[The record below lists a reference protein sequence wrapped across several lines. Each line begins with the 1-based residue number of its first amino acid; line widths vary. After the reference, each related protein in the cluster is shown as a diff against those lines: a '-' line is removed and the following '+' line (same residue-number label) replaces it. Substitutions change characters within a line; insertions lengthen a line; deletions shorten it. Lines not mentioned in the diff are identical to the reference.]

1 MIRKA
6 ILIALSLALSLV
18 LLGCTT
24 GVSQEEYDSVMD
36 EVNAAQD
43 EIAGLEAERDAHQ
56 DEIAGLEAERDAA
69 QAEAARLAAEI
80 EDLDPSLATQA
91 VEEAWDRAQQRHNM
105 IMQEIPFL
113 DELEEIAPWIRFPD
127 KPTWFDSARVCS
139 TVLADDP
146 VAYEGVCIVITD
158 TQQMLVRLSDFDSVT
173 SMICQGSSVDYE
185 ITMVRN
191 ESGKI
196 IQEMMR
202 TGESSIVLDWVDT
215 GIDEII
221 IANVNGEIFEAP
233 WSEEPDY
240 ALSLFSD
247 LADWLETIDMTGG
260 FIKPQDQPLV
270 IIALGEL
277 RKSSYDIISLDIIEI
292 LQRAVSD
299 FMEGVPQTCM

>member
-24 GVSQEEYDSVMD
+24 RVSQEEYDSVVD
-36 EVNAAQD
+36 EVNAAKV
-43 EIAGLEAERDAHQ
+43 EIAALEAERDADQ

-69 QAEAARLAAEI
+69 QAEAARLTAEV
-80 EDLDPSLATQA
+80 EDLDSSLAIQA

-127 KPTWFDSARVCS
+127 KPAWFDSARVCS
-139 TVLADDP
+139 TILADDP

-158 TQQMLVRLSDFDSVT
+158 TQQMLVRLSDFGTMT

-191 ESGKI
+191 ESGQI

-202 TGESSIVLDWVDT
+202 AGESLIVLDWIDT
-215 GIDEII
+215 GIDEIL

-240 ALSLFSD
+240 ALGLFSD
-247 LADWLETIDMTGG
+247 LADWLEAIDMTGG
-260 FIKPQDQPLV
+260 FIEPQDQPLV

-277 RKSSYDIISLDIIEI
+277 RQPPYDTLSLDIIEI